1 MRLIDSHIH
10 LDDSRFDHDRDEVLN
25 RARQANVIA
34 QIIPGVTAA
43 GWHKINH
50 IAATQHD
57 IFYAY
62 GLHPMFMSKHEW
74 SDVKQLKTQVET
86 DNPVAIGECGLDF
99 FVENANKNKQ
109 REYFQAQIEL
119 ARDTDLPLILHA
131 RKAMDEVTSMLAKS
145 GHHKGVVHSFSGSV
159 QQAKRL
165 IDLGYHISL
174 GGPVTYDRA
183 KRLQKVLISLP
194 LDTLL
199 LETDAPDQP
208 GTTHRGER
216 NEPAFITEV
225 LAAFSHLRGE
235 SAAHIAEIT
244 TQNSQNLFK
253 LTL

>member
-10 LDDSRFDHDRDEVLN
+10 LDDTRFDSDRDEVIN
-25 RARQANVIA
+25 RARQAGVVA
-34 QIIPGVTAA
+34 QIIPGVTAS

-50 IAATQHD
+50 ISAAHHD

-62 GLHPMFMSKHEW
+62 GLHPMFMSEHKRE
-74 SDVKQLKTQVET
+74 DIEQLKIRLAK
-86 DNPVAIGECGLDF
+86 DNPVAVGECGLDF
-99 FVENANKNKQ
+99 FVARPDKNGQ
-109 REYFQAQIEL
+109 REYFQAQIEI
-119 ARDTDLPLILHA
+119 ARDADLPLIIHA

-145 GHHKGVVHSFSGSV
+145 GYHKGVVHSFSGSE

-165 IDLGYHISL
+165 IDLGYLISL
-174 GGPVTYDRA
+174 GGPVTHERA
-183 KRLQKVLISLP
+183 KRLHKILISLP

-208 GTTHRGER
+208 GADHRGER

-225 LAAFSHLRGE
+225 LSTFNRLRGE
-235 SAAHIAEIT
+235 TAEHIAEVT
-244 TQNSQNLFK
+244 TQNALNLFK